1 METSAFR
8 KTVLFV
14 VSFFLLWTLAW
25 LLHNLLANTI
35 WPSLTLSHNQALIY
49 WAIMKILVWIL
60 FPAIYVRSV
69 FRPESSKQFL
79 RLGNAKRGVAVGL
92 IAGLVWIGLSY
103 LLQGRDSFHLA
114 ASATVLWTIT
124 GTPIAEEFTFRGVIL
139 SGLQKA
145 GIRFWPANVITSV
158 IFVLIHCLGWAF
170 QGALTANL
178 NPMLVGSIL
187 LLSLTAGWLRQRS
200 NSLYSSVILHAM
212 NNLYSATD

>member
-25 LLHNLLANTI
+25 LFHNLLAQTI
-35 WPSLTLSHNQALIY
+35 WPSLSLSHNQALIY
-49 WAIMKILVWIL
+49 WAIMKILIWIV
-60 FPAIYVRSV
+60 FPAIYARKVIK
-69 FRPESSKQFL
+69 PESSQQFL
-79 RLGNAKRGVAVGL
+79 RLGNAKRGVAFGL
-92 IAGLVWIGLSY
+92 VAGLVWIGLSY
-103 LLQGRDSFHLA
+103 LLQGKDTFHLA

-145 GIRFWPANVITSV
+145 GMKFWPANAITSI

-170 QGALTANL
+170 QGALTTNL
-178 NPMLVGSIL
+178 NPVLVGSIL
-187 LLSLTAGWLRQRS
+187 LVSLTAGWLCHKS
-200 NSLYSSVILHAM
+200 NSLYSSVVLHSV
-212 NNLYSATD
+212 NNLYSAIR